1 MRFRRFVI
9 AWSLSAWLV
18 AALHAEPPFAFI
30 VIGIFLAVC
39 PGAGFVRSFRADNP
53 LRFGVALLATSMA
66 LDALVAETLFYL
78 HVFTGA
84 RTIAILA
91 VIAILGSLTPR
102 RSAVS
107 LLVRAGV
114 QLDPSL
120 PVLFV
125 RIGRYPVYHGT
136 VGAIRSF
143 GRAGVPVYA
152 IVEDSFTPAAMSR
165 YLSGKFVWPTN
176 GNESEEYLLEG
187 LARIGAQLG
196 GGVLAI
202 PSDDEAAVFLAE
214 HADTLREWFV
224 IPEVEPSLPR
234 RLASK
239 RGLFGLCRKHDIPTP
254 RSWFPSTR
262 SRAEAFARRAEYPL
276 VVKNVDP
283 FLRLNQRAVPGTT
296 TVHSEEELLALI
308 ETFPDARTAMFQEYI
323 PVEDA
328 EDWIFHGYFDVH
340 AEPAVQFTGIKL
352 RSWPPRAGVTTY
364 ARIVRNHELVELSTR
379 FCRAI
384 GYHGVV
390 DLDWR
395 FDRRD
400 GQYKLVDFNPRHGAQ
415 FKLFENEHGVDVL
428 TAMHLDLT
436 GRDVPQSPPLYGR
449 GFRVEHLDLPAAFA
463 YHRSFAPAPEGAADG
478 PRPVRAWFAADD
490 LLPFVT
496 MVVRFAPAAVGR
508 LLRPRR
514 RSARRHAPRKPR
526 RAEVGATHEPHERAE
541 RAR

>member
-18 AALHAEPPFAFI
+18 AALHAQPPFAFI
-30 VIGIFLAVC
+30 VVGTFLAVC
-39 PGAGFVRSFRADNP
+39 PGAPFVNGFRADDP
-53 LRFGVALLATSMA
+53 LRFGVVLLGTSMA
-66 LDALVAETLFYL
+66 LDAIVAETLFYL

-84 RTIAILA
+84 RAVAILA
-91 VIAILGSLTPR
+91 IIAIVGSLRP
-102 RSAVS
+102 
-107 LLVRAGV
+107 RAGGRSLRSRSGV
-114 QLDPSL
+114 ALDPSL
-120 PVLFV
+120 PVLLV

-152 IVEDSFTPAAMSR
+152 IVEDAFTPAALSR
-165 YLSGKFVWPTN
+165 YLTGKFVWPTN

-187 LARIGAQLG
+187 LSRIGAQLG

-214 HADTLREWFV
+214 HAAKLREWFV
-224 IPEVEPSLPR
+224 IPEIDPSLPR

-239 RGLFGLCRKHDIPTP
+239 RGLFGLCRKYDIPTP
-254 RSWFPSTR
+254 HSWFPS
-262 SRAEAFARRAEYPL
+262 SRERARTFAHRAEYPL
-276 VVKNVDP
+276 IVKNVDP

-296 TVHSEEELLALI
+296 TVHDEEELLALI

-328 EDWIFHGYFDVH
+328 EDWIFHGYFDVN
-340 AEPAVQFTGIKL
+340 AEPVVQFIGIKL

-364 ARIVRNHELVELSTR
+364 ARIVRNDELAEMSTR
-379 FCRAI
+379 FCREI

-415 FKLFENEHGVDVL
+415 FKLFENEHGIDVL

-436 GRDVPQSPPLYGR
+436 NGDVPQSPPLYGR
-449 GFRVEHLDLPAAFA
+449 GFKVEHLD
-463 YHRSFAPAPEGAADG
+463 
-478 PRPVRAWFAADD
+478 
-490 LLPFVT
+490 
-496 MVVRFAPAAVGR
+496 
-508 LLRPRR
+508 PRR
-514 RSARRHAPRKPR
+514 RSRTTARPRPRPTAPPTGLVRS
-526 RAEVGATHEPHERAE
+526 
-541 RAR
+541 ARGSPPTTCCRS